1 MRVSIV
7 RNKNLNTLLLSKMW
21 VSDLDFSEEDEDDL
35 MIELKLLFELLFSD
49 SED

>member
-1 MRVSIV
+1 
-7 RNKNLNTLLLSKMW
+7 MW